1 VKDSNNSAASSEASL
16 SPSES
21 AITQAFDFLFSELR
35 DAKRL
40 FDAGNDA
47 GREGVI
53 HAVEVVIKFL
63 SLFELVKN
71 ESLHA
76 PLARLFTDLM
86 ALNDGVAS
94 TMLAPKARSGR
105 ARASGA
111 YDALKG
117 IAVFTV
123 RRLQATGMQP
133 VDARKAVASALDKL
147 NVRPAR
153 KGSAGGTGQIT
164 ERTLRT
170 WEEQIATDVGCRTT
184 AAQTLK
190 EAEAGHVQEVVA
202 GLGLSALPENTTPDK
217 LVLPR
222 FPLNDLR
229 TFYLD
234 RLATYVTATRS
245 AETT

>member
-1 VKDSNNSAASSEASL
+1 VKDSNDSAAFSEATI
-16 SPSES
+16 SPSEP
-21 AITQAFDFLFSELR
+21 AITQAFDLLFSGLR

-40 FDAGNDA
+40 FETGSDA
-47 GREGVI
+47 GREGTI

-63 SLFELVKN
+63 SVFDLVKS

-94 TMLAPKARSGR
+94 TMLKPNAISGR

-117 IAVFTV
+117 ITVFTV
-123 RRLQATGMQP
+123 RRLQATGMRP
-133 VDARKAVASALDKL
+133 VDARKAVASTLDKL

-153 KGSAGGTGQIT
+153 KGSTGGTGQISQ
-164 ERTLRT
+164 RTLRN
-170 WEEQIATDVGCRTT
+170 WEERITADVGCHTT
-184 AAQTLK
+184 AAKTLH
-190 EAEAGHVQEVVA
+190 EAETEHTRQVVA
-202 GLGLSALPENTTPDK
+202 GAGLSTLPADSTPDE
-217 LVLPR
+217 LLLSRIPIAR
-222 FPLNDLR
+222 FR
-229 TFYLD
+229 RFYLD
-234 RLATYVTATRS
+234 RLITYVTKTRS